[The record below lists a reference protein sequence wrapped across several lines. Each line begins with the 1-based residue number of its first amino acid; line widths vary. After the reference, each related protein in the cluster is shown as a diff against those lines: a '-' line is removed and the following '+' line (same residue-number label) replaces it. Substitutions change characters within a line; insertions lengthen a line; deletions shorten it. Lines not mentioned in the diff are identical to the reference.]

1 MLGLDLRDSR
11 LKDVIEPLEKGNFKK
26 ALLEVNKVL
35 RKTPSCSTS
44 KLLKALV
51 LLKSGKTTEA
61 VTLAEEII
69 GAYPTDE
76 STLNVVMCYFRET
89 GQTHREAEYLK
100 TALKKCPDREDLLVY
115 LFLNQVQSGSFAEQ
129 QTTARLLSQQF
140 PSPLYIYWVIVSTT
154 MQAEA
159 DPVLG
164 KRMYLPL
171 AEKMLL
177 REASANKMR
186 KHSEFQLLLD
196 VLRRLGKQNDALK
209 FLNNSTL
216 IDRLDELDYRCDYS
230 IERLNL
236 HVVLDLWEDA
246 FKLGEEKLNQNPNDW
261 NVWKFLIELSTAQS
275 TRDLNAPRIDRLDSL
290 LSTFMDRHPNVRG
303 PHLARLDLSA
313 NLLRRGWDLPHNTD
327 VSSLLY
333 TYINKFAVKPICA
346 FDVAYLLP
354 LFLPAEAQVTQFL
367 STLMGDNA
375 KTEIQVPA
383 DSKQAYRHLCAYQ
396 VARANRYPVSL
407 IDLIQTY
414 FAFVPER
421 ATFPPNLPKQ
431 LGDEQANA
439 SAVDL
444 CPADGFLL
452 LVLSTLSENPTL
464 PTVSHGPGALALA
477 LLAAYWVEYSGVA
490 RASNNHHF
498 RLRLCSLFSPHALAC
513 TDMSLAQ
520 TDRLDVKQL
529 LYVSLGYTIISAN
542 PMLTLWSS
550 IQSQTSQHQQQADT
564 SPMLAFH
571 HHVRDLSGV
580 TVNEARDGISAAYR
594 RGAYVKVREFTRFA
608 DRLRHADVFLTT
620 RIELLYWQLAVV
632 PDNFD
637 SLLEIM
643 GSATKELQTVTER
656 LEGIVDCR
664 DFFVSP
670 NFDPP
675 FTDKHTQQGS
685 FVHLVRWLH
694 LRLGTVRILHK
705 CSELVMG
712 SVNLGDQ
719 LCSSGMP
726 DSPIALDERSIKACE
741 QLDRFLNA
749 DLKKLLV
756 ETPCLHGNMAD
767 WTLEKLIESLVLPPE
782 HLFTAPPRLPTTQ
795 MATLYLHGPF
805 GQVLDAG
812 VRLVLGLYRLLSQ
825 GEEYFPAEQECELLC
840 LIKGDS
846 TDLSAQKSSSGFLH
860 SILKNVSSLENI
872 GKAYLFTENACHPAG
887 VILLLGALFETLA
900 LQCLFLSMIRSILL
914 PRSHF
919 HLRSGKQQRRKANKA
934 QRGKHTGGTD
944 RTNHVDASGPLEKR
958 LDILGSRVFAAVNDI
973 FVTTQKLAAVTEAWT
988 QWAKIHACEEFHQL
1002 ASQFSHHLLSEEMVK
1017 KYPVLVPEPRT
1028 SLFKEVAKSHEK
1040 TFDRLLTG
1048 FRMKQA
1054 SLTRMQNELLVYE
1067 QCVKKMSEC
1076 LLDESVS

>member
-1 MLGLDLRDSR
+1 MLDLDLRDSR
-11 LKDVIEPLEKGNFKK
+11 LKDVIVPNQ
-26 ALLEVNKVL
+26 
-35 RKTPSCSTS
+35 
-44 KLLKALV
+44 LLKALV

-177 REASANKMR
+177 REASANRMR

-196 VLRRLGKQNDALK
+196 VLRRLEKQNDALQ

-216 IDRLDELDYRCDYS
+216 TDRLDELDYRCDYS

-236 HVVLDLWEDA
+236 HIVLDLWEGA
-246 FKLGEEKLNQNPNDW
+246 FKLGEEKLDQNPNDW
-261 NVWKFLIELSTAQS
+261 NTWKCLIELSTAQS
-275 TRDLNAPRIDRLDSL
+275 TRDLNAPRLDRLDAL

-327 VSSLLY
+327 VPSLLH

-354 LFLPAEAQVTQFL
+354 LLLPAEAEVTQVCIKVL
-367 STLMGDNA
+367 C
-375 KTEIQVPA
+375 IA
-383 DSKQAYRHLCAYQ
+383 DSKQTYRHLCAYQ

-414 FAFVPER
+414 FTFVPER

-452 LVLSTLSENPTL
+452 LILSALSENPTL
-464 PTVSHGPGALALA
+464 PTVSRGPGALALA

-550 IQSQTSQHQQQADT
+550 IQSQTSQHQQQTDT
-564 SPMLAFH
+564 SPMLAIH
-571 HHVRDLSGV
+571 HHVRDLSSV
-580 TVNEARDGISAAYR
+580 TVNEARDGILAAYR
-594 RGAYVKVREFTRFA
+594 RGAYVKVREFTQFT

-632 PDNFD
+632 PD
-637 SLLEIM
+637 
-643 GSATKELQTVTER
+643 KV
-656 LEGIVDCR
+656 
-664 DFFVSP
+664 
-670 NFDPP
+670 
-675 FTDKHTQQGS
+675 
-685 FVHLVRWLH
+685 
-694 LRLGTVRILHK
+694 LRLMIHRGCHGWIFVDLRGLISLFWLQYPTVVDGFPCFAFSRINQESQTIGGIRNILTDPASK
-705 CSELVMG
+705 
-712 SVNLGDQ
+712 
-719 LCSSGMP
+719 
-726 DSPIALDERSIKACE
+726 
-741 QLDRFLNA
+741 
-749 DLKKLLV
+749 
-756 ETPCLHGNMAD
+756 TP
-767 WTLEKLIESLVLPPE
+767 EKLS
-782 HLFTAPPRLPTTQ
+782 
-795 MATLYLHGPF
+795 
-805 GQVLDAG
+805 
-812 VRLVLGLYRLLSQ
+812 
-825 GEEYFPAEQECELLC
+825 
-840 LIKGDS
+840 
-846 TDLSAQKSSSGFLH
+846 
-860 SILKNVSSLENI
+860 
-872 GKAYLFTENACHPAG
+872 
-887 VILLLGALFETLA
+887 VI
-900 LQCLFLSMIRSILL
+900 
-914 PRSHF
+914 
-919 HLRSGKQQRRKANKA
+919 
-934 QRGKHTGGTD
+934 
-944 RTNHVDASGPLEKR
+944 
-958 LDILGSRVFAAVNDI
+958 
-973 FVTTQKLAAVTEAWT
+973 
-988 QWAKIHACEEFHQL
+988 
-1002 ASQFSHHLLSEEMVK
+1002 
-1017 KYPVLVPEPRT
+1017 
-1028 SLFKEVAKSHEK
+1028 
-1040 TFDRLLTG
+1040 
-1048 FRMKQA
+1048 
-1054 SLTRMQNELLVYE
+1054 
-1067 QCVKKMSEC
+1067 
-1076 LLDESVS
+1076 